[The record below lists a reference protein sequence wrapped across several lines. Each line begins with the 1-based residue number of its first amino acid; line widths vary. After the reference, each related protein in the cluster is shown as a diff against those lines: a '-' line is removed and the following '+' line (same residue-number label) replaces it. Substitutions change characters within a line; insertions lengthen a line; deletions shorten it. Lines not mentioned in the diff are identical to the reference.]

1 MIHLI
6 GSASPDAA
14 QARTAKDGVFTE
26 AQAKRGEGLYGQQCA
41 SCHAA
46 DLSGN
51 GAPALV
57 GEDFLDV
64 WDRMS
69 VADLIEKTATSMPS
83 SSPGSLSRGQATD
96 LIAFILRSNDFPAG
110 SADLDSDDPGLD
122 TISIV
127 R

>member
-1 MIHLI
+1 
-6 GSASPDAA
+6 
-14 QARTAKDGVFTE
+14 
-26 AQAKRGEGLYGQQCA
+26 
-41 SCHAA
+41 
-46 DLSGN
+46 
-51 GAPALV
+51 
-57 GEDFLDV
+57 
-64 WDRMS
+64 
-69 VADLIEKTATSMPS
+69 MPS